1 MMIMLLLITRQLVIV
16 LIAAFGLLV
25 RSLNA
30 WFVFCGYPSSFG
42 FGVAFFFAAGVA
54 ATFGVGVGCN
64 DATNRGS

>member
-16 LIAAFGLLV
+16 LIAAFVLLV

-30 WFVFCGYPSSFG
+30 WFFCGSQSSFG

-54 ATFGVGVGCN
+54 AAFGVGVVCN